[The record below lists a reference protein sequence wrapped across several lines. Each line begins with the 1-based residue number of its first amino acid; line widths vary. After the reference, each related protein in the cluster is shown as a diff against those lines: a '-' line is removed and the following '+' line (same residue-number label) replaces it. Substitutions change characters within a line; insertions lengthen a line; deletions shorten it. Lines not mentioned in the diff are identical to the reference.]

1 MVNGDDDAN
10 AEEVARLRAEV
21 ARLEAQLHDRP
32 PEPTV
37 ALPVRTERRGI
48 WRPIVAGVMIVL
60 AAILAPLAVVA
71 IWAHDEIGDTDR
83 YVETVAPLASDPAV
97 QDAISSRI
105 TEEIFSRLDVK
116 AITQDAV
123 DALAARGLPPAAA
136 TSLKALATPL
146 SSGVRSFV
154 ADKVDALVR
163 SPQFQQA
170 WEAANRQAHAQV
182 VAVLTGDLEN
192 SAVSVEGRT
201 VSVNLAT
208 VIESVKGQ
216 LEDSG
221 FALAS
226 KIPTVNAEFTIVQ
239 SVDITKAQ
247 NYFRILSG
255 MARGLPIVALALLAG
270 AVAIGRS
277 RRRTLVVG
285 ALAVAAS
292 MLVLGLTLNV
302 FRGIYLNGVP
312 ADVLPTNAA
321 GAIYDQLAYFIRLN
335 LRALLVLFLA
345 IAAIA
350 WVTGPENGPVA
361 IRRGTTRAIDVV
373 RNRSDDAGIGT
384 GAFGSALYQYRT
396 ALQGVILGGALLV
409 YILADHPTGKFAL
422 ILLLIALFL
431 LLVLE
436 LLSRPPRSN
445 RRGRRRDRPRG
456 RRLTC
461 VG

>member
-1 MVNGDDDAN
+1 MVNGEGEAGTD
-10 AEEVARLRAEV
+10 EVARLRAEV
-21 ARLEAQLHDRP
+21 SRLQAQLHDHP

-37 ALPVRTERRGI
+37 ALPVRTERSGI
-48 WRPIVAGVMIVL
+48 WRPIVAGVMILL

-83 YVETVAPLASDPAV
+83 YVQTVAPLASDPAV

-105 TEEIFSRLDVK
+105 TEEIFSRLDVR

-123 DALAARGLPPAAA
+123 DALAERGLPPAAA

-146 SSGVRSFV
+146 SSGVHGFV
-154 ADKVDALVR
+154 ADKVDALVK
-163 SPQFQQA
+163 SPQFEQA

-192 SAVSVEGRT
+192 SAVSVQGKT

-208 VIESVKGQ
+208 VIESVKSK

-221 FALAS
+221 FGLAS

-285 ALAVAAS
+285 ALAIAAS

-312 ADVLPTNAA
+312 PDVLPANAA

-350 WVTGPENGPVA
+350 WVTGPESGPVA

-384 GAFGSALYQYRT
+384 GAFGSALYQYRA

-436 LLSRPPRSN
+436 LLSRPPRTEAAAPAPPP
-445 RRGRRRDRPRG
+445 GE
-456 RRLTC
+456 
-461 VG
+461 

>member
-1 MVNGDDDAN
+1 MVNGDGDAS

-37 ALPVRTERRGI
+37 ALPVQSEQRGGI
-48 WRPIVAGVMIVL
+48 WRPIVAGILILL
-60 AAILAPLAVVA
+60 AAIMAPLSVVA
-71 IWAHDEIGDTDR
+71 IWAHDEISDTDR

-97 QDAISSRI
+97 QDAISARI
-105 TEEIFSRLDVK
+105 TQEIFSRLDVK

-146 SSGVRSFV
+146 SSGVQSFV
-154 ADKVDALVR
+154 ADKVDALVK
-163 SPQFQQA
+163 SPQFEQA
-170 WEAANRQAHAQV
+170 WETANREAHAQV
-182 VAVLTGDLEN
+182 VAVLTGELEN
-192 SAVSVEGRT
+192 SAVSVEGKT

-208 VIESVKGQ
+208 VIDAVKLK
-216 LEDSG
+216 LEDAG
-221 FALAS
+221 FGLAS
-226 KIPTVNAEFTIVQ
+226 KIPPVNAEFTIVQ

-247 NYFRILSG
+247 SYFRLLKG
-255 MARGLPIVALALLAG
+255 VARGLPILALILLAG

-285 ALAVAAS
+285 SLAIAAS
-292 MLVLGLTLNV
+292 MLLLGLALNV

-312 ADVLPTNAA
+312 PDVLPTNAA
-321 GAIYDQLAYFIRLN
+321 AAIYDQLASFIRLN
-335 LRALLVLFLA
+335 LRAVLVLFLA

-350 WVTGPENGPVA
+350 WVTGPESGPVA
-361 IRRGTTRAIDVV
+361 LRRGTTRALDVV

-384 GAFGSALYQYRT
+384 GAFGAALYQFRT
-396 ALQGVILGGALLV
+396 ALQAVILGGALLV
-409 YILADHPTGKFAL
+409 YILAAHPTGKFAIIVL
-422 ILLLIALFL
+422 VVALVL

-436 LLSRPPRSN
+436 LLSRPPRPSTVEQQQ
-445 RRGRRRDRPRG
+445 GP
-456 RRLTC
+456 TSE
-461 VG
+461 